1 MDITLERILSLLA
14 KKENGEFIRG
24 EKAKFASSLG
34 LPHNVVAEWINGKS
48 KSYRN
53 HLYHISDK
61 YNVSVEWLKGET
73 DIKEKSPA
81 EAGDLD
87 AESNALVD
95 KLDYDQLVELIF
107 KATKRAEELK
117 KAQQKLGE

>member
-1 MDITLERILSLLA
+1 MTRFFEQYKKICEERGISPNGAA
-14 KKENGEFIRG
+14 KEI
-24 EKAKFASSLG
+24 G
-34 LPHNVVAEWINGKS
+34 LPS
-48 KSYRN
+48 S
-53 HLYHISDK
+53 
-61 YNVSVEWLKGET
+61 SVTHWKDGAIPRIKTVQKIADYFGVTT
-73 DIKEKSPA
+73 DFLLGYTGIKEKSPA

>member
-1 MDITLERILSLLA
+1 MYIDFDRFDKLVEETGKTKSHLCRSIGKTRYYLRDA
-14 KKENGEFIRG
+14 KKM
-24 EKAKFASSLG
+24 
-34 LPHNVVAEWINGKS
+34 NVNVPEDVVETLAFELNTTVDYLTGKS
-48 KSYRN
+48 
-53 HLYHISDK
+53 
-61 YNVSVEWLKGET
+61 

>member
-1 MDITLERILSLLA
+1 MQIDFDRFDKLVMES
-14 KKENGEFIRG
+14 
-24 EKAKFASSLG
+24 
-34 LPHNVVAEWINGKS
+34 GKS
-48 KSYRN
+48 KS
-53 HLYHISDK
+53 HLSRKVNKPVY
-61 YNVSVEWLKGET
+61 YLKDAKKCNINIPDDILEVFASELNTTVDYLTGRT

-107 KATKRAEELK
+107 KATKRAEQLK

>member
-1 MDITLERILSLLA
+1 MEITLERILSLIPSD
-14 KKENGEFIRG
+14 ENGRF
-24 EKAKFASSLG
+24 KKNAAADFANKIG
-34 LPHNVVAEWINGKS
+34 VAPNLPAEWKAGRNS
-48 KSYRN
+48 SYKTK
-53 HLYHISDK
+53 LQTIADA
-61 YNVSVEWLKGET
+61 YNVSIDWLYGNS

-117 KAQQKLGE
+117 KAQQKPGE